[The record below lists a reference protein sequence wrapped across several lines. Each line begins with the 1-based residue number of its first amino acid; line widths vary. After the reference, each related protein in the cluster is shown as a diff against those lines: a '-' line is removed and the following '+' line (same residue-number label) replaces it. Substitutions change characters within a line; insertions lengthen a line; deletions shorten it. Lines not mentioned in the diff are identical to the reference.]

1 VQEGKNI
8 ASRRVNVVL
17 DSARMSVNLFPWS
30 VELPVTYS
38 PLSLYLFTL
47 LPAGYELMITYKYLD
62 AALRKSVSEQYISIL
77 LVAYSVV
84 TYDTGPHTY

>member
-1 VQEGKNI
+1 
-8 ASRRVNVVL
+8 
-17 DSARMSVNLFPWS
+17 
-30 VELPVTYS
+30 
-38 PLSLYLFTL
+38 
-47 LPAGYELMITYKYLD
+47 MITYKYLD